1 MLNKVE
7 KKYSVKTTPKDTL
20 QKWYELMT
28 LGRLLDERAPN
39 YLKQAIGW
47 SYHAPYAGHDAI
59 QLAIGQAFT
68 NGEDHLFPYYR
79 DMLTAISAGLTAEE
93 IILKKH
99 LPPIQ
104 KESGELSFVSGMT
117 ATLLLIGYLFIHFQI
132 HADIAW
138 IYILVV
144 ALLIFLACFVG
155 LCLATMMYILFK
167 KMLKK

>member
-1 MLNKVE
+1 MNTCSVNDKSLRFSRAIYGLMTVIAFFIHNEWLLLATVILMALGTFSLRLNIF
-7 KKYSVKTTPKDTL
+7 
-20 QKWYELMT
+20 YELH
-28 LGRLLDERAPN
+28 
-39 YLKQAIGW
+39 YQ
-47 SYHAPYAGHDAI
+47 
-59 QLAIGQAFT
+59 F
-68 NGEDHLFPYYR
+68 
-79 DMLTAISAGLTAEE
+79 EE

-117 ATLLLIGYLFIHFQI
+117 ATLLLIGYLLIHFKI